1 MNRYGKRCVLYPR
14 VSTEMQVDG
23 YSLEGQK
30 NMLTRFADREEMIVV
45 DTYED
50 AGKSGKSIEG
60 RPAFQKMLRDIEDG
74 LDIDYI
80 LVYKLS
86 RFGRNAA
93 DILNSLE
100 LVQSYGV
107 NLICIEEGIDSSQ
120 TSGKLLIS
128 VLSAVAEIEREN
140 IIEQTMNGRREKA
153 RQGGWNGGF
162 APYGYTLEDNKLMIE
177 ETEAVAIRKIFELY
191 TSSEIGLGGIANQ
204 LNLQGIRKI
213 PRQNGTLEDWTGHFI
228 KLILDNPVYCG
239 KIAYGRRTKEKV
251 KGTKN
256 DYQMKR
262 NDDYI
267 LTEGQHKGI
276 VSEEVWEK
284 AHAKRLRTG
293 VKQPSK
299 IGRDRVH
306 LLSGL
311 LKCPVCGS
319 PMYTNKHAWTNKDGT
334 YKEIYYYVCSRNRM
348 VRGKHCEYK
357 AMLKKTDIEPMV
369 IEAIREIVRNEEYA
383 QAIKKRI
390 GVQIDTKAVDK
401 ELEGYQ
407 AKLKEVDLNKTRLE
421 REIDS
426 LPADAKYRERKLH
439 DMTLRLDSL
448 YDVIVELEEKIE
460 DARLRRDAIKQQAIT
475 LENIYKI
482 MVNFDCVYN
491 IINDEEKRNV
501 VTALIKEIEIYRN
514 DESEYPL
521 KRIGLN
527 FPVFKDGGEVTE
539 LLWDK
544 GNTVDAYY
552 FLNMLMN
559 RDEISL
565 MHSILVE
572 RLALVLL
579 RHVMDEKPE
588 LLVGMRNTANVVE
601 VLEKRGEFEKFVSD
615 TALFYDIGKLNYL
628 ELILLQNRRLEPEEM
643 ELLREH
649 SREGYEMLKK
659 LNFDPE
665 LCDVAL
671 GHHKSYDGKHGY
683 PANFDHTASSARFMI
698 DLFRICDR
706 MEAATDEIGRVYRQN
721 RGIEAFWEE
730 LKLGAGYLYQPQ
742 LVEMILNDDGL
753 RGELSYLCSG
763 GRMAVYYSAYHDFV
777 GGRVEKKPNVGAGAF
792 AEAELLHQ
800 EQAGTANMLLANIQ
814 EENRGQRQV
823 LASLAKSTILLARIC
838 LDEDHVYLVHH
849 IDDPVLEGL
858 QEGTFQEFADSI
870 VNQCVHPDDLQQVKR
885 LRDYG
890 VLGERLMSMDGSFE
904 LEIRVWTK
912 DHYRWMRLQF
922 VMAEEKNGSPQ
933 VVVLSVRDIDTV
945 KKQQEQLKEAMEFAQ
960 EQAERAN
967 RAKSIFLSNMS
978 HDIRTPM
985 NAIMGMTRIASENIG
1000 EPERVMDCL
1009 GKIEQASGHLLK
1021 LINEVLNMSKIESG
1035 RMELIEK
1042 PILIHSV
1049 VDNVLMLLQDNIE
1062 KKKMTLQ
1069 VDMDRLPEESVYGD
1083 ATRILEILLN
1093 LASNAVKY
1101 TPEGG
1106 TIRFLAEKREE
1117 IGSDQIYRFVVQDNG
1132 IGMSKEFLEK
1142 LFEPFAREQK
1152 VADGKFEG
1160 TGLGMSITKAFVEM
1174 MGGDIRV
1181 DSKEGEGTT
1190 FEVLLRFKK
1199 AEAAVVEELGKVWT
1213 MDECRGRFAQNR
1225 LLLAEDNE
1233 LNREILKELIR
1244 ETGIS
1249 IEEAVNGKEAV
1260 RLVQNNPE
1268 DYFDLVFMDVQM
1280 PEMDGY
1286 EAVGRIRQ
1294 YEKKLKRK
1302 HLPIIALTANVFA
1315 EDSERALRAGMD
1327 AHMGK
1332 PVEVPQLLATMM
1344 HWIG

>member
-74 LDIDYI
+74 LDVDYI

-544 GNTVDAYY
+544 GNTVE
-552 FLNMLMN
+552 F
-559 RDEISL
+559 
-565 MHSILVE
+565 V
-572 RLALVLL
+572 VLL
-579 RHVMDEKPE
+579 GT
-588 LLVGMRNTANVVE
+588 GMRVS
-601 VLEKRGEFEKFVSD
+601 EF
-615 TALFYDIGKLNYL
+615 
-628 ELILLQNRRLEPEEM
+628 
-643 ELLREH
+643 
-649 SREGYEMLKK
+649 
-659 LNFDPE
+659 
-665 LCDVAL
+665 C
-671 GHHKSYDGKHGY
+671 
-683 PANFDHTASSARFMI
+683 
-698 DLFRICDR
+698 
-706 MEAATDEIGRVYRQN
+706 
-721 RGIEAFWEE
+721 
-730 LKLGAGYLYQPQ
+730 
-742 LVEMILNDDGL
+742 GL
-753 RGELSYLCSG
+753 
-763 GRMAVYYSAYHDFV
+763 
-777 GGRVEKKPNVGAGAF
+777 
-792 AEAELLHQ
+792 
-800 EQAGTANMLLANIQ
+800 
-814 EENRGQRQV
+814 
-823 LASLAKSTILLARIC
+823 
-838 LDEDHVYLVHH
+838 
-849 IDDPVLEGL
+849 
-858 QEGTFQEFADSI
+858 
-870 VNQCVHPDDLQQVKR
+870 
-885 LRDYG
+885 
-890 VLGERLMSMDGSFE
+890 
-904 LEIRVWTK
+904 
-912 DHYRWMRLQF
+912 
-922 VMAEEKNGSPQ
+922 
-933 VVVLSVRDIDTV
+933 
-945 KKQQEQLKEAMEFAQ
+945 
-960 EQAERAN
+960 
-967 RAKSIFLSNMS
+967 
-978 HDIRTPM
+978 
-985 NAIMGMTRIASENIG
+985 
-1000 EPERVMDCL
+1000 
-1009 GKIEQASGHLLK
+1009 
-1021 LINEVLNMSKIESG
+1021 
-1035 RMELIEK
+1035 
-1042 PILIHSV
+1042 
-1049 VDNVLMLLQDNIE
+1049 
-1062 KKKMTLQ
+1062 
-1069 VDMDRLPEESVYGD
+1069 
-1083 ATRILEILLN
+1083 
-1093 LASNAVKY
+1093 
-1101 TPEGG
+1101 
-1106 TIRFLAEKREE
+1106 
-1117 IGSDQIYRFVVQDNG
+1117 
-1132 IGMSKEFLEK
+1132 
-1142 LFEPFAREQK
+1142 
-1152 VADGKFEG
+1152 
-1160 TGLGMSITKAFVEM
+1160 TKADLDFA
-1174 MGGDIRV
+1174 GRKIRV
-1181 DSKEGEGTT
+1181 DHQLVRERGGKYYVEKTKTECGCRYIPMTD
-1190 FEVLLRFKK
+1190 EVYQSL
-1199 AEAAVVEELGKVWT
+1199 
-1213 MDECRGRFAQNR
+1213 QNILSR
-1225 LLLAEDNE
+1225 RKRVKTETIIDGYSGFLLLDKNDSPKVALHIENE
-1233 LNREILKELIR
+1233 MRWAMKKYQKLHPDKPLPHI
-1244 ETGIS
+1244 T
-1249 IEEAVNGKEAV
+1249 
-1260 RLVQNNPE
+1260 PH
-1268 DYFDLVFMDVQM
+1268 VFRHTFCTNM
-1280 PEMDGY
+1280 
-1286 EAVGRIRQ
+1286 
-1294 YEKKLKRK
+1294 
-1302 HLPIIALTANVFA
+1302 AN
-1315 EDSERALRAGMD
+1315 AGMD
-1327 AHMGK
+1327 IKTLQYVMGHSDVGVTLNVYTHASYDRAAEQMAK
-1332 PVEVPQLLATMM
+1332 IIDFKGLAAPEPQRKS
-1344 HWIG
+1344 G